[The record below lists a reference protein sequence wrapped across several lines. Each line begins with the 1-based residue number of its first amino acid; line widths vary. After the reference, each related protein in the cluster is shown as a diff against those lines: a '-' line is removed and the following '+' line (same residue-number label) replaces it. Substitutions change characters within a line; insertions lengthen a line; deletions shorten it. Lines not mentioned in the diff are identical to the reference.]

1 MYFWC
6 VAGLTLCLT
15 VVGIPF
21 GLQAIK
27 MGVASLAPFGKK
39 IESGKNANGPIRI
52 IFNVLWTVLFG
63 WELALHHLFWALLW
77 AITVVG
83 LPFAAQHVKLAA
95 FAIMPFGR
103 EFS

>member
-1 MYFWC
+1 MKFLLNLLWFVFGGLLACIFWC

-52 IFNVLWTVLFG
+52 ILTFCGPSCLDGSWRCT
-63 WELALHHLFWALLW
+63 
-77 AITVVG
+77 TCS
-83 LPFAAQHVKLAA
+83 
-95 FAIMPFGR
+95 GR
-103 EFS
+103 CSGR